1 MISEFSQKTIQST
14 TFIKPIQITTKMIG
28 LWIISTLRISQI
40 ILTGREEIPLQ
51 QQEAHFLT
59 TMNWSNSTTFT
70 NCSNLSIKK
79 LRTWPN
85 NCLQKIVYQS
95 RSWMTSN
102 MSVTKEL
109 LQSPNTLKYSKKR
122 DTKATKTQSPSWA
135 TRLWC
140 SNMTKDKH
148 KPLYLLTVSRFVMI
162 RATLS

>member
-14 TFIKPIQITTKMIG
+14 TFIKPIQITTKTIG
-28 LWIISTLRISQI
+28 LWINSALRISQTT
-40 ILTGREEIPLQ
+40 LREEIPLQ
-51 QQEAHFLT
+51 EAHFVT

-70 NCSNLSIKK
+70 NCSNQSIKK
-79 LRTWPN
+79 LRTWLTK
-85 NCLQKIVYQS
+85 CLQKIVYQS